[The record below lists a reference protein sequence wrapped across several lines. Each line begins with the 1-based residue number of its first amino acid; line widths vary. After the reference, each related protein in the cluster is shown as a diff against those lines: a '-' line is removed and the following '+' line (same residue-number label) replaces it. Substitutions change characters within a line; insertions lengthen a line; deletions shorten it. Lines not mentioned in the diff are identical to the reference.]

1 MFFSYMW
8 QKIKFFFVKN
18 KKIMYELSTYLVV
31 IAACIFSRTIDDP
44 NGIYFVPLVCCV
56 VLFIIHSVAKYVK
69 AVSIDKDI
77 PVAYKRFTS
86 DDGCGIISIDRD
98 DLNSAI
104 NYLYDVE
111 NYIESNKIKE

>member
-18 KKIMYELSTYLVV
+18 KKLMYELSIYLVV
-31 IAACIFSRTIDDP
+31 IAACVFSRIVNDQD
-44 NGIYFVPLVCCV
+44 GKYFVPLICCII
-56 VLFIIHSVAKYVK
+56 LFIINSVAKYVK
-69 AVSIDKDI
+69 AVNIDENI
-77 PVAYKRFTS
+77 PIAYKRFTS

-111 NYIESNKIKE
+111 NYIESNNVGD

>member
-1 MFFSYMW
+1 MFFTYMW

-18 KKIMYELSTYLVV
+18 KKILYEFSTYLVV
-31 IAACIFSRTIDDP
+31 IAACIFSRMIDDP
-44 NGIYFVPLVCCV
+44 NGRYFVPLICCI

-69 AVSIDKDI
+69 AVSVDEDI

-111 NYIESNKIKE
+111 NYIESNNVGD